1 MKEQL
6 AAQEKSTEE
15 ETTDFQEIASLLLNM
30 SGNTQGEKGGA
41 KKGTTM
47 SAEEAAMAAAVKV
60 SKMVKSKRG

>member
-15 ETTDFQEIASLLLNM
+15 ETTDLREIASLLLDM
-30 SGNTQGEKGGA
+30 SGNRQGEKGGA
-41 KKGTTM
+41 KQ
-47 SAEEAAMAAAVKV
+47 SNEEAAMAAAIKV